1 MGSGAYLGAAFY
13 AGKYVS
19 KAQPASCPVKP
30 TTTDA
35 NVDRLCVQS
44 AAGYDFARFGKSFRS
59 VNPSVKYTSYKVK
72 RRSTLPVHVLQSR
85 VDQGCKLRAMY
96 RCLGWSRAD
105 CAKFLHITERCVH
118 NWESGWHAIPFAAYR
133 LLRIHCGMRLPGRE
147 WRGWS
152 ISRGKLCTPE
162 GHELSPY
169 DANWWSLL
177 VRRAQVGSEA
187 LRQLHQIKRLAH
199 GADALAGGAPLAG
212 IPDSAAANLLASAH
226 DDPKLA
232 IFAQPPIRFNSL

>member
-1 MGSGAYLGAAFY
+1 M
-13 AGKYVS
+13 
-19 KAQPASCPVKP
+19 
-30 TTTDA
+30 
-35 NVDRLCVQS
+35 
-44 AAGYDFARFGKSFRS
+44 
-59 VNPSVKYTSYKVK
+59 
-72 RRSTLPVHVLQSR
+72 HVLQSR
-85 VDQGCKLRAMY
+85 VDQGRKLRAMY

-118 NWESGWHAIPFAAYR
+118 NWESGQHAIPFAAYR

-199 GADALAGGAPLAG
+199 DADALAGGAPLAG
-212 IPDSAAANLLASAH
+212 IPDSAAAHVFASAY
-226 DDPKLA
+226 DAPKLTEPDDTTQ
-232 IFAQPPIRFNSL
+232 FASKYHYRQWVNIVFEGVQRLSSPALTGGESSPTHSVRRA